1 MSEAVQFDWR
11 PEPALYSK
19 EQAAIFLGVS
29 VRTVNNLLAA
39 KQLVRRKVGSRT
51 LIPVSSLRAFV
62 AKDHPTSKPA

>member
-11 PEPALYSK
+11 PEPALLF
-19 EQAAIFLGVS
+19 QRAGRHFLGRE
-29 VRTVNNLLAA
+29 RTDGEQLASCEA
-39 KQLVRRKVGSRT
+39 AVRRKVGSRT